1 MPNITLTTIS
11 GGAITENIDDIGQLK
26 EYMYHNNSWIV
37 KDDTYYDINDDIP
50 DNLIAEDVSLTIVK
64 KSPSPKKIANDI
76 IYNNPH
82 LTEEQKNIIRRR
94 LLPGDE
100 EKDLE
105 TINVLD
111 LNGLGIKELPKSIGK
126 LRNLGYLNLARNQLK
141 SLPEEIENLRNL
153 GYLSLANNQLKSL
166 PGSIEG
172 LVYLMHLDLTNNQLK
187 SLPGSIEGLVSLMHL
202 DLTNNP
208 LTDIRSRLYIGQD
221 LVILQENLALPP
233 KPSTTKAQASGCQ
246 AEGEHDRGQ

>member
-1 MPNITLTTIS
+1 MTRITLIKPS
-11 GGAITENIDDIGQLK
+11 GEAITENIDDIGQLK

-111 LNGLGIKELPKSIGK
+111 LNGLGKTF
-126 LRNLGYLNLARNQLK
+126 A
-141 SLPEEIENLRNL
+141 
-153 GYLSLANNQLKSL
+153 
-166 PGSIEG
+166 
-172 LVYLMHLDLTNNQLK
+172 
-187 SLPGSIEGLVSLMHL
+187 
-202 DLTNNP
+202 
-208 LTDIRSRLYIGQD
+208 
-221 LVILQENLALPP
+221 
-233 KPSTTKAQASGCQ
+233 
-246 AEGEHDRGQ
+246 

>member
-1 MPNITLTTIS
+1 MQRS
-11 GGAITENIDDIGQLK
+11 F
-26 EYMYHNNSWIV
+26 
-37 KDDTYYDINDDIP
+37 
-50 DNLIAEDVSLTIVK
+50 
-64 KSPSPKKIANDI
+64 
-76 IYNNPH
+76 
-82 LTEEQKNIIRRR
+82 
-94 LLPGDE
+94 
-100 EKDLE
+100 
-105 TINVLD
+105 
-111 LNGLGIKELPKSIGK
+111 GIKELPKSIGK

-153 GYLSLANNQLKSL
+153 GYLSLA
-166 PGSIEG
+166 
-172 LVYLMHLDLTNNQLK
+172 HNQLK

>member
-1 MPNITLTTIS
+1 M
-11 GGAITENIDDIGQLK
+11 AI
-26 EYMYHNNSWIV
+26 
-37 KDDTYYDINDDIP
+37 
-50 DNLIAEDVSLTIVK
+50 
-64 KSPSPKKIANDI
+64 
-76 IYNNPH
+76 
-82 LTEEQKNIIRRR
+82 TEEQKNIIRRR

-153 GYLSLANNQLKSL
+153 GYLSLAHNQLKSL